1 MAAVVLHAIP
11 ASAASPSSLDFAA
24 AAVNY
29 RINSGG
35 AQLSGTPVWSPDTA
49 SNPSPYTNT
58 AASGSQVFASTSTID
73 MTHPSLPTGTPLAM
87 LQTERYD
94 PPTGA
99 EMQWDFPVTPGP
111 YEVRLYFA
119 ETFSGA
125 QSVGARVFDV
135 TIEGSVLLNDYD
147 TFADVG
153 ANKGVM
159 KSFAVTSDS
168 NLDVDFAHV
177 VENPAIKGIEIL
189 GTGSAANTL
198 GAQPSSISFGSV
210 TVGSS
215 GSQALQVTNLG
226 GTGDPNIVVNSTTI
240 TGSHPNQFSDN
251 FDDGSNVTLSPGQ
264 STTIN
269 VTFSPTSEGSK
280 SATLAISHSG
290 SNNPLTVPL
299 SGSGLAVLAGA
310 WETRA
315 PSGLNR
321 QEVSYVQVGGKF
333 YLAGGSTAHQVYDP
347 QTNAWSNAAPL
358 PQKLDHIQGA
368 VVGGKIYYIG
378 GLSAFPSPH
387 VATVYIYD
395 PQTNSFT
402 QGAQMPS
409 TRARGAGGVAVHQGK
424 IYYAGGLHNGSAVS
438 MFDVYDPQANTWT
451 QLPNMPRVRDHF
463 HAAVVGGKFYAIGG
477 RNTTIDAT
485 TTANDAYDFSTG
497 SWAQGLAPLP
507 TARGGFA
514 TGVLGNEIVII
525 GGEGGGN
532 TYNKVEAY
540 NTQANTWRTL
550 APMPTARHGIQ
561 AAECNGGLYIAA
573 GGKTQGG
580 SNPSDVHEVF
590 FLDGA
595 KPCAGASP
603 PTAHHRVNTGGAQ
616 ISGTPS
622 WTADTATSPSPYT
635 NVGASGSKTFET
647 SSSIDMTHPS
657 LPSGTPQAMLQT
669 ERWDPPT
676 GAEMQWDFPVTSG
689 AYEVR
694 LYFAEIFSG
703 ANSVG
708 ARVFDVSIEGAVV
721 LNDYDVY
728 ADVGAN
734 KGVMKSFAVTSDS
747 NLDIDFGHVVENP
760 TIKGI
765 EIISA
770 GSAADT
776 LGAQPSSITFGSVTV
791 GSSGSQSL
799 QVTNL
804 GDTGDPSIVVSST
817 TITGSHPN
825 QFSDNFNDGSNV
837 TLTPGQSTTINVIF
851 SPTSDGA
858 KSATLAISHSGSNDP
873 LTVPLSGTGVTS
885 VPVGFGKSLLKNE
898 TSSLPTTLQFGP
910 DGKLYVGQFDG
921 TIKVYDVKRN
931 GANDYTVTATQ
942 TISLV
947 KNIPNHNDNGALNT
961 SVNTRIVTGLLVTG
975 TAANPVIYVTSS
987 DPRIGAGP
995 SGGDL
1000 NLDTNSSMLSRLT
1013 WTGSSWAKLDLVRGL
1028 PRSEENHS
1036 ANGMAL
1042 DIGTNT
1048 LYVAQGGNT
1057 NQGAP
1062 SNNFALLPEFALA
1075 AAILSVDL
1083 AAIGN
1088 STYDVPTLDDE
1099 DRSGVN
1105 DANDPFGG
1113 NNGKNQAKLVAG
1125 GPVKVHAPGFRNAY
1139 DLVITSAGKMYT
1151 IDNGGNA
1158 GWGGVPVNEGP
1169 GGNCTNQ
1176 INEPGT
1182 TDPDSLHLIT
1192 GSGYYGGHPNPT
1204 RGNTANKFNSSNPQ
1218 SPVPSANPIECDYR
1232 KPGPESGALTTFPGS
1247 TNGIHEYAASNFG
1260 GAMRGNLLAAGYSA
1274 NAVYRI
1280 QLNSDGTA
1288 ATSNTALFSA
1298 VGSQPLD
1305 ITSQGDNG
1313 AFPGTLWVADIGN
1326 GNIYVFEPNDFGSTP
1341 PPPCTG
1347 AYDWALD
1354 EDEDKFKN
1362 ADELDNGTDPCS
1374 AGDLPPDADGDFL
1387 SDLNDPDDD
1396 NDGSPDT
1403 ADPFARD
1410 PNNGTSTFMPVSY
1423 TWDNGAPPAGGIMGL
1438 GFTGLMTNKVDDYLS
1453 LFDAEGMTAGGAAG
1467 VTTIDEVPAGDAL
1480 GTSNTQQFGFQ
1491 FGVNANPQTT
1501 GKFTAHTR
1509 VLAPF
1514 AGLSPQDNQS
1524 MGLFIGNGD
1533 QDNYVKIVT
1542 LANGGAG
1549 GVQFVKE
1556 VASSTTASPQDS
1568 VAMPGPDYVDLYLT
1582 VDPAANTVQPSYT
1595 VTTGGTAGPKTNLGG
1610 PEPIPAGWLT
1620 GTTGLAVGIISTSS
1634 GPGPVFPATWDFIE
1648 VAPDEPPSPPQNEI
1662 ALDNFGR
1669 AVSSGWGT
1677 ADVGGPWSVLNG
1689 QASNFS
1695 VGGGIGSIVTPA
1707 NANQQVA
1714 HLGSVSAL
1722 NVDYKAKMTFPGNPG
1737 ASNGHFGYLLLRRQ
1751 SGGANLRVGLYVAG
1765 GNVYIRG
1772 QNQAGTNLFAD
1783 VNTGLGFSPGDS
1795 INLRVQAEGANP
1807 TTVRARAWKAG
1818 TTEPSSWA
1826 VNTTTTV
1833 GPQTAGSI
1841 GVRTLN
1847 QGATSTTI
1855 SFDDLVASQIGS
1867 G

>member
-1 MAAVVLHAIP
+1 VPRGTARKSGALTVAWLMAAVVLHAIP

-310 WETRA
+310 WEARA

-595 KPCAGASP
+595 KPC
-603 PTAHHRVNTGGAQ
+603 
-616 ISGTPS
+616 
-622 WTADTATSPSPYT
+622 
-635 NVGASGSKTFET
+635 
-647 SSSIDMTHPS
+647 
-657 LPSGTPQAMLQT
+657 
-669 ERWDPPT
+669 
-676 GAEMQWDFPVTSG
+676 
-689 AYEVR
+689 
-694 LYFAEIFSG
+694 
-703 ANSVG
+703 
-708 ARVFDVSIEGAVV
+708 
-721 LNDYDVY
+721 
-728 ADVGAN
+728 
-734 KGVMKSFAVTSDS
+734 
-747 NLDIDFGHVVENP
+747 
-760 TIKGI
+760 
-765 EIISA
+765 
-770 GSAADT
+770 
-776 LGAQPSSITFGSVTV
+776 SVT
-791 GSSGSQSL
+791 
-799 QVTNL
+799 
-804 GDTGDPSIVVSST
+804 
-817 TITGSHPN
+817 
-825 QFSDNFNDGSNV
+825 
-837 TLTPGQSTTINVIF
+837 
-851 SPTSDGA
+851 
-858 KSATLAISHSGSNDP
+858 
-873 LTVPLSGTGVTS
+873 
-885 VPVGFGKSLLKNE
+885 
-898 TSSLPTTLQFGP
+898 
-910 DGKLYVGQFDG
+910 
-921 TIKVYDVKRN
+921 
-931 GANDYTVTATQ
+931 
-942 TISLV
+942 
-947 KNIPNHNDNGALNT
+947 
-961 SVNTRIVTGLLVTG
+961 
-975 TAANPVIYVTSS
+975 
-987 DPRIGAGP
+987 
-995 SGGDL
+995 
-1000 NLDTNSSMLSRLT
+1000 
-1013 WTGSSWAKLDLVRGL
+1013 
-1028 PRSEENHS
+1028 
-1036 ANGMAL
+1036 
-1042 DIGTNT
+1042 
-1048 LYVAQGGNT
+1048 
-1057 NQGAP
+1057 
-1062 SNNFALLPEFALA
+1062 
-1075 AAILSVDL
+1075 
-1083 AAIGN
+1083 
-1088 STYDVPTLDDE
+1088 
-1099 DRSGVN
+1099 
-1105 DANDPFGG
+1105 
-1113 NNGKNQAKLVAG
+1113 
-1125 GPVKVHAPGFRNAY
+1125 
-1139 DLVITSAGKMYT
+1139 
-1151 IDNGGNA
+1151 
-1158 GWGGVPVNEGP
+1158 
-1169 GGNCTNQ
+1169 
-1176 INEPGT
+1176 
-1182 TDPDSLHLIT
+1182 
-1192 GSGYYGGHPNPT
+1192 
-1204 RGNTANKFNSSNPQ
+1204 
-1218 SPVPSANPIECDYR
+1218 
-1232 KPGPESGALTTFPGS
+1232 
-1247 TNGIHEYAASNFG
+1247 
-1260 GAMRGNLLAAGYSA
+1260 
-1274 NAVYRI
+1274 
-1280 QLNSDGTA
+1280 
-1288 ATSNTALFSA
+1288 
-1298 VGSQPLD
+1298 
-1305 ITSQGDNG
+1305 
-1313 AFPGTLWVADIGN
+1313 
-1326 GNIYVFEPNDFGSTP
+1326 
-1341 PPPCTG
+1341 
-1347 AYDWALD
+1347 
-1354 EDEDKFKN
+1354 
-1362 ADELDNGTDPCS
+1362 
-1374 AGDLPPDADGDFL
+1374 
-1387 SDLNDPDDD
+1387 
-1396 NDGSPDT
+1396 
-1403 ADPFARD
+1403 
-1410 PNNGTSTFMPVSY
+1410 
-1423 TWDNGAPPAGGIMGL
+1423 
-1438 GFTGLMTNKVDDYLS
+1438 
-1453 LFDAEGMTAGGAAG
+1453 
-1467 VTTIDEVPAGDAL
+1467 
-1480 GTSNTQQFGFQ
+1480 
-1491 FGVNANPQTT
+1491 
-1501 GKFTAHTR
+1501 
-1509 VLAPF
+1509 
-1514 AGLSPQDNQS
+1514 
-1524 MGLFIGNGD
+1524 
-1533 QDNYVKIVT
+1533 
-1542 LANGGAG
+1542 
-1549 GVQFVKE
+1549 
-1556 VASSTTASPQDS
+1556 
-1568 VAMPGPDYVDLYLT
+1568 
-1582 VDPAANTVQPSYT
+1582 
-1595 VTTGGTAGPKTNLGG
+1595 
-1610 PEPIPAGWLT
+1610 
-1620 GTTGLAVGIISTSS
+1620 
-1634 GPGPVFPATWDFIE
+1634 
-1648 VAPDEPPSPPQNEI
+1648 PSPPQNEI